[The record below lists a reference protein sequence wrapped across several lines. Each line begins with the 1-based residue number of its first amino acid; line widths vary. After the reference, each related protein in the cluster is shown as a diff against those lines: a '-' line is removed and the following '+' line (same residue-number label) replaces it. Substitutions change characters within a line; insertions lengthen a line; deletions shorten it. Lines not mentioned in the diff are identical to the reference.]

1 MEADRRCDMHLRVKD
16 RLVNEVIAQIKQWQ
30 KENYHKSMMTLK
42 ERKEM
47 DDAFKKVCIQV
58 DIYFI
63 KL

>member
-47 DDAFKKVCIQV
+47 DDAFKKVRISLKA
-58 DIYFI
+58 DI
-63 KL
+63 